1 MLGGGGGGGRSY
13 PVTVKV
19 SHPREGEIILRV
31 TSCWCLVGRLAFHPV
46 GSNIVVKRL
55 FDNNVGW
62 AA

>member
-1 MLGGGGGGGRSY
+1 M
-13 PVTVKV
+13 VKV
-19 SHPREGEIILRV
+19 SHPRGGEIILLV